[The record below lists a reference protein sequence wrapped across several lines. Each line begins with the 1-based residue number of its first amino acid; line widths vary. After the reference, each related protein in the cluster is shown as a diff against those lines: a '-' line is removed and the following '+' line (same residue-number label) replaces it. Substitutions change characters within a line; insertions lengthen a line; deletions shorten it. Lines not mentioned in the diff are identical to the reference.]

1 MTEVTLNVSPISV
14 SFQAIEIIPHVQEKD
29 FDEASVW
36 TEVEIDFCH
45 RESVSRVNHQ
55 LGTVNG

>member
-29 FDEASVW
+29 FNEASVW
-36 TEVEIDFCH
+36 TEVEIDF
-45 RESVSRVNHQ
+45 
-55 LGTVNG
+55 LP